1 MKYASEVLRRKSKHD
16 GAYFQSLCW
25 GLLLPSSGLR
35 SLAVSALVFKQLPL
49 TFILI
54 FYSTAEVSQFC
65 LSLCQT
71 ALHRHAMTEDWQP
84 LSVRGLPSGGG
95 PANLSLCLIDSH
107 NPGSWLTTT
116 YTHKWLPAW
125 VCISLCLCITS
136 CVTVHVCLRFALWIH
151 PEALL
156 LGNQQISNYTVTTV
170 IRHRHGCA
178 DAQITLTTHSDT

>member
-1 MKYASEVLRRKSKHD
+1 MLFGSVLCTISLLSQSIKFSLTPTFHVIVSFSHQVIISI
-16 GAYFQSLCW
+16 FQA
-25 GLLLPSSGLR
+25 LLIG
-35 SLAVSALVFKQLPL
+35 K
-49 TFILI
+49 
-54 FYSTAEVSQFC
+54 
-65 LSLCQT
+65 
-71 ALHRHAMTEDWQP
+71 QP

>member
-1 MKYASEVLRRKSKHD
+1 MLFGSVLCTISLLSQSIKFSLTPTFHVIVFFSHQVIISI
-16 GAYFQSLCW
+16 FQA
-25 GLLLPSSGLR
+25 LLIG
-35 SLAVSALVFKQLPL
+35 K
-49 TFILI
+49 
-54 FYSTAEVSQFC
+54 
-65 LSLCQT
+65 
-71 ALHRHAMTEDWQP
+71 QP

>member
-1 MKYASEVLRRKSKHD
+1 MLFGSVLCTISLLSQSIKFSLTPTFHVIVFFSHQVIISI
-16 GAYFQSLCW
+16 FQA
-25 GLLLPSSGLR
+25 LLIG
-35 SLAVSALVFKQLPL
+35 K
-49 TFILI
+49 
-54 FYSTAEVSQFC
+54 
-65 LSLCQT
+65 
-71 ALHRHAMTEDWQP
+71 QP

-136 CVTVHVCLRFALWIH
+136 CVNVDVCLRFALWIH